1 MNKDT
6 STTNTS
12 NHNHPISESIQA
24 VAQKILEKANT
35 LQSERNTLEQLT
47 LLESTLEQSYQDE
60 QDHYN
65 QIRMDLLKVLR
76 TRHGLE
82 LELMQTTHEEQDVLD
97 RLEMYKEEMMSQEK
111 EMNGIKDVMEEERKV
126 MAPHLCKI
134 RLYQMHVEGDLEQK
148 QTMKRKRQEQ
158 LDELHF
164 QHERDVMEEAEF
176 IKEYNEIENDIEIL
190 KEEER
195 KEDEEIAA
203 LGLQIRA
210 MLEKKS
216 ALRKV
221 LYDAKEKNEIGN
233 ERLRLW
239 EEEVLR
245 LRSGA

>member
-1 MNKDT
+1 MTNTGDT
-6 STTNTS
+6 STTTS
-12 NHNHPISESIQA
+12 NHNHISESIQA

-47 LLESTLEQSYQDE
+47 LLESSLEKSHQDE
-60 QDHYN
+60 EEHYN
-65 QIRMDLLKVLR
+65 NIRMDLLKVLR
-76 TRHGLE
+76 IRHGLE
-82 LELMQTTHEEQDVLD
+82 LELIQTTHEEQDILD
-97 RLEMYKEEMMSQEK
+97 RMEMYKEEMSSQEK
-111 EMNGIKDVMEEERKV
+111 EINEIKDAMEEERKI

-158 LDELHF
+158 LDELDF
-164 QHERDVMEEAEF
+164 QHERNLMDEAEF
-176 IKEYNEIENDIEIL
+176 IKEYNEIESEVEIL